1 MLSHKKLYPFQ
12 SLTSN
17 SMHPFVLMQTGFSVN
32 FILHSSFS
40 LYHGLLSASCDS
52 FSLPVLFL
60 GFFSPFRLQE
70 VFFTGEKAKGEDIS
84 QVWRW
89 FSKNPYLSLYWR
101 FPVLS
106 SYHSGKWPDETVTA
120 WYVQPSQLEQDICSW
135 VAMPGVIP
143 AGAWYQGACTGF
155 ASLKHC
161 ILPIKYWDKTDVTD
175 IYW

>member
-52 FSLPVLFL
+52 FSLPVLFW
-60 GFFSPFRLQE
+60 GFFPLSDCRK
-70 VFFTGEKAKGEDIS
+70 FFLLEKRPKVRI
-84 QVWRW
+84 

-135 VAMPGVIP
+135 VAVPGVIP

>member
-17 SMHPFVLMQTGFSVN
+17 SMHPFVQMQTGFSVN

-52 FSLPVLFL
+52 FSLPVLFQ
-60 GFFSPFRLQE
+60 GFFPLSDCRKFFLLEKRPKVRIFLRFGGDSPKTHIFP
-70 VFFTGEKAKGEDIS
+70 FTEDFQS
-84 QVWRW
+84 
-89 FSKNPYLSLYWR
+89 SLPTTR
-101 FPVLS
+101 
-106 SYHSGKWPDETVTA
+106 KWPDETVTA

-135 VAMPGVIP
+135 VAVPGVIP

>member
-52 FSLPVLFL
+52 FSLPVLFWV
-60 GFFSPFRLQE
+60 FFSPFRLQE
-70 VFFTGEKAKGEDIS
+70 VFFTGEKAKGEDVS

-106 SYHSGKWPDETVTA
+106 SYTLGNDQMRQWLPGMSSPANWSRTFAAGWPCQV
-120 WYVQPSQLEQDICSW
+120 SFQLVLDTKEHALVLHPLNIAS
-135 VAMPGVIP
+135 
-143 AGAWYQGACTGF
+143 YLSNTGTK
-155 ASLKHC
+155 LM
-161 ILPIKYWDKTDVTD
+161 
-175 IYW
+175 